1 MFNDLS
7 PTFVTEY
14 YFVKTKYKLRGFGE
28 ISCGVP
34 QGSTLEIF
42 VFVFVH
48 DILQVAKSNL
58 YFYVDD
64 SFLYTNIKRLQKLN
78 LKLCK
83 NIFENIS
90 D

>member
-14 YFVKTKYKLRGFGE
+14 YFIKTKCKLRGFGE
-28 ISCGVP
+28 ISCGVT

-48 DILQVAKSNL
+48 DIPQVAKSNL